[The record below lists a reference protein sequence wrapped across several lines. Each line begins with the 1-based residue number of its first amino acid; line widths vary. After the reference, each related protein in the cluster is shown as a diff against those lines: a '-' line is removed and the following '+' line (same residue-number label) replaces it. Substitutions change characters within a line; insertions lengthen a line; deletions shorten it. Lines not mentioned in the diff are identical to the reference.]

1 MKDMFFEEYRNLGLS
16 IAYFRKAKGITQQQL
31 AELLDINCQT
41 VSRMENANTGISA
54 DMLFALS
61 KVLNVKLGDLFTHAN
76 L

>member
-16 IAYFRKAKGITQQQL
+16 IAYFRRAKGITQQQL
-31 AELLDINCQT
+31 ADLLDINCQT

-61 KVLNVKLGDLFTHAN
+61 KALDIKLGDLFAHAN

>member
-1 MKDMFFEEYRNLGLS
+1 MFFEEYRNLGLS
-16 IAYFRKAKGITQQQL
+16 IAYFRRAKGITQQQL
-31 AELLDINCQT
+31 ADLLDINCQT

-61 KVLNVKLGDLFTHAN
+61 KALDIKLGDLFAHAN

>member
-1 MKDMFFEEYRNLGLS
+1 MFFEEYRNLWLS
-16 IAYFRKAKGITQQQL
+16 IAYFRRAKGITQHQL
-31 AELLDINCQT
+31 ADLLDINCQT

-61 KVLNVKLGDLFTHAN
+61 KALDIKLGDLFAHAN

>member
-16 IAYFRKAKGITQQQL
+16 IAYFRRAKGITQQQL
-31 AELLDINCQT
+31 ADLLDINCQT

-61 KVLNVKLGDLFTHAN
+61 KALDIKLGDSFAHAN

>member
-1 MKDMFFEEYRNLGLS
+1 MFFEEYRNLGLS
-16 IAYFRKAKGITQQQL
+16 IAYFRRAKGITQQQL
-31 AELLDINCQT
+31 ADLLDINCQT

-61 KVLNVKLGDLFTHAN
+61 KALNIKLGDLFAHAN

>member
-16 IAYFRKAKGITQQQL
+16 IAYFRRAKGITQQQL
-31 AELLDINCQT
+31 ADLLDINCQT

-61 KVLNVKLGDLFTHAN
+61 KALDIKLGDLFAHAN
-76 L
+76 I